1 MNAAYLEYYHQ
12 LYVNLTFTKNIIEN
26 LKINDQNIFNKKTEF
41 IFEMKYLLFI
51 LQICMNCTCL
61 IEINAENDFNDLIL
75 EYNYSQVISSIER
88 IEKIKLDMIKLIN
101 NN

>member
-26 LKINDQNIFNKKTEF
+26 LKINDQNIFKKKNEL
-41 IFEMKYLLFI
+41 IFEIEYLLFI
-51 LQICMNCTCL
+51 LQICMNCTGL
-61 IEINAENDFNDLIL
+61 NETISENDFNDLIL
-75 EYNYSQVISSIER
+75 AYNYSQVISSIER